1 MLHGFVTHSSVVH
14 CGVVHS
20 LMVHRVVTHG
30 MVVHRV
36 RTHIAVVH
44 TTMVHLKQQWVE
56 NTENLLT
63 EGVTLASQLT
73 YQITL
78 TILRHC

>member
-1 MLHGFVTHSSVVH
+1 MA
-14 CGVVHS
+14 
-20 LMVHRVVTHG
+20 HG

-36 RTHIAVVH
+36 RTHFAVVH
-44 TTMVHLKQQWVE
+44 TTMVHLKQQWIE

-63 EGVTLASQLT
+63 EGVHLQVSYR

-78 TILRHC
+78 TILGRCRGW